1 MREFYSYGPV
11 NCRRHFC
18 VPRRELVRQCMEY
31 IVGDVQDGGH
41 YFTIWSPRQSG
52 KTWLMHEVCR
62 EIEGRCG
69 ERFHVVTMS
78 MQGIAMEPDDPPDA
92 FLIRVPLLFQ
102 RFFKVDVGQPA
113 SWEQF
118 GNLFSSSAGLL
129 PSPLLLFIDEF
140 DKLPAKVIDRF
151 VSMFRDMYLDR
162 RAFVLHGLALVGV
175 RAVLGVDSER
185 GSPFNVQRSLHVS
198 NFTDAEVEDLFRQY
212 QEESGQKV
220 DPEVV
225 AAVYDAT
232 RGQPGLVGWFGE
244 LLTKTYNPGQDQRID
259 SRTWRE
265 VYRAALHREWN
276 NTVLNLIKKAQG
288 PYVDIV
294 VELFSRPHLPFSIRA
309 EWCSYLYLNGI
320 IDSEEVT
327 DAKGDAVSVCRFS
340 SPYVQA
346 CLFHALTMDYMGE
359 RTPILALEPLDEL
372 DDVFGGANLD
382 LPALLERYKGYLRR
396 LAAKNLNPWLDQPRR
411 GDLHYT
417 EAVGHFHLYFWLR
430 NAVGRRCVISPEFP
444 TGNGRVNLHLKC
456 GDRTGIIE
464 VKSFV
469 DMALL
474 RQSVQQAAGYAGK
487 LGLKSITVALFVP
500 VEDES
505 VLTKLS
511 GEHDVDGV
519 MVVVSAI
526 GWT

>member
-18 VPRRELVRQCMEY
+18 VPRRELVESCLKH
-31 IVGDVQDGGH
+31 IVGDPEDGGH

-52 KTWLMHEVCR
+52 KTWLMHQVRR
-62 EIEGRCG
+62 EIEQRYG
-69 ERFHVVTMS
+69 ERFHIVTMS

-102 RFFKVDVGQPA
+102 RYFDVEVSQPT

-118 GNLFSSSAGLL
+118 SNLFSARSPLL
-129 PSPLLLFIDEF
+129 PNPLLLFIDEF

-151 VSMFRDMYLDR
+151 VSMFRDMYLER
-162 RAFVLHGLALVGV
+162 KSFVLHGLALIGV

-185 GSPFNVQRSLHVS
+185 GSPFNVQRSLHVP
-198 NFTDAEVEDLFRQY
+198 NFSDAEVGELFRQY
-212 QEESGQKV
+212 QEESGQSV
-220 DPEVV
+220 EPEVV
-225 AAVYDAT
+225 AAVYDST

-244 LLTKTYNPGQDQRID
+244 LLTKKYNPGEDQCID
-259 SRTWRE
+259 GRTWRE
-265 VYRAALHREWN
+265 AYRAALHREWN
-276 NTVLNLIKKAQG
+276 NTVLNLIKKARG
-288 PYVDIV
+288 PYIEHVL
-294 VELFSRPHLPFSIRA
+294 ELFSRPDLPFSIRA

-320 IDSEEVT
+320 IDSEVNT
-327 DAKGDAVSVCRFS
+327 DPKGERVDVCRFS

-346 CLFHALTMDYMGE
+346 CLFHALTMDLMGE

-372 DDVFGGANLD
+372 DDVFGGPVLD

-396 LAAKNLNPWLDQPRR
+396 LQAKGLNPWQDQPRR
-411 GDLHYT
+411 GDLRYT

-444 TGNGRVNLHLKC
+444 TGNGRVDLHLKC
-456 GDRTGIIE
+456 GVQSGVIE

-469 DMALL
+469 DMAML
-474 RQSVQQAAGYAGK
+474 RHSIQQAAVYAAK
-487 LGLKSITVALFVP
+487 LGLSAITVALFAP
-500 VEDES
+500 VEEES
-505 VLTKLS
+505 ILAKLS
-511 GEHDVDGV
+511 GEHEVDGV
-519 MVVVSAI
+519 RVVVSAI